1 MLLVFALA
9 NGDAQRAVLNGAVDG
24 DREIERI
31 LKFEI
36 ELDGAARGAAS
47 SDGGV
52 YAVRGICRAAGA
64 VRVAI
69 DDGNALRE
77 LKQGVIKRRGN
88 LTGAA
93 ARARDGFAVDQ
104 HGGILVAAALA
115 ILFDPLSYMIAERTH
130 GSAPHFLMAQL
141 YQTFGSSSIISF
153 AM

>member
-1 MLLVFALA
+1 MLLVFAFA
-9 NGDAQRAVLNGAVDG
+9 NGNAQRAVLNGAVDG
-24 DREIERI
+24 DRKIERI
-31 LKFEI
+31 LKFEV

-47 SDGGV
+47 SNGGV

-93 ARARDGFAVDQ
+93 ARTRNGFSVNQ
-104 HGGILVAAALA
+104 HGRILVASALA
-115 ILFDPLSYMIAERTH
+115 IGTGHRVKIENISRLVGAVDIVAADADIFH
-130 GSAPHFLMAQL
+130 APQ
-141 YQTFGSSSIISF
+141 I
-153 AM
+153 